1 MVAAGHCSGRA
12 EKPGLC
18 SSPGACSWCPA
29 RQSPAIS
36 LLPRPWSLP
45 GAGPLGAPAA
55 IPVARS
61 GRLTGCV
68 ELLRQPWHWRQA
80 QVLAEGRRGRLDSLD
95 TPSLTVEG
103 RGRGAGTTQFAC
115 WEGQLQNPLFH

>member
-1 MVAAGHCSGRA
+1 MPGQADANHLTAAAALVTAGGR
-12 EKPGLC
+12 
-18 SSPGACSWCPA
+18 GA
-29 RQSPAIS
+29 
-36 LLPRPWSLP
+36 
-45 GAGPLGAPAA
+45 AGPLGAPAA
-55 IPVARS
+55 SPVAGS

-95 TPSLTVEG
+95 TRSLTVEG